1 MFNEPYIIKFNL
13 LKKDGYWEIGKE
25 IQIDLKIKHGDNEK
39 NNHIKAENKFK
50 KQFKGREFKIIS
62 VTYC

>member
-1 MFNEPYIIKFNL
+1 MFTEPYIIKFNL

-39 NNHIKAENKFK
+39 NNHNKAEKEFK
-50 KQFKGREFKIIS
+50 KLFKNREFKIIS
-62 VTYC
+62 ITYC